1 MSNGDLFNI
10 FGQNAFDTG
19 AVEPQSDY
27 EVIPPSKVLV
37 LIEEAEVKPTK
48 ANTGYYLK
56 LKLSVVD
63 GPYKNWKLF
72 DNINVQN
79 PSAQCVEIG
88 LRQLAALGLAIG
100 VKVITDS
107 SQLVNKTCIANV
119 KVKDDQNYIRTYSPV
134 VPASPPGVTQQ
145 PTYPQQDPA
154 PARQQYQPPY
164 IPATAPQAAPPTQQK
179 PPWAR

>member
-63 GPYKNWKLF
+63 GPYKNRKLF

-107 SQLVNKTCIANV
+107 SQLVNKTCIAHV
-119 KVKDDQNYIRTYSPV
+119 KVKDDQNYIRTYSSV
-134 VPASPPGVTQQ
+134 VPAAPGAPQQ
-145 PTYPQQDPA
+145 PPA
-154 PARQQYQPPY
+154 PAQQQTPPQYSQP
-164 IPATAPQAAPPTQQK
+164 TTPQSAPPTQQK

>member
-107 SQLVNKTCIANV
+107 SQLVKKTCFAHV

-134 VPASPPGVTQQ
+134 TPAAAPGVPQQ
-145 PTYPQQDPA
+145 PTA
-154 PARQQYQPPY
+154 PAQQQAPPQCSQ
-164 IPATAPQAAPPTQQK
+164 PATPQAAPPTQQK